1 MKSYSQF
8 SESLNDLYLKEWEKL
23 DEDTQKEFIR
33 QYAEE
38 NNIELDEENLEVF
51 QEAVATAMATSP
63 LWLPPLLKA
72 GAWTTGILGTAWAAN
87 KHLKNREE
95 RKNAETFLQS
105 KELPKS
111 NRTDTQRNETAETN
125 KENEKLENKNQRE
138 SDKINK
144 EMQNRNNTNQ
154 NKPPSNWTKFKNRL
168 TNNPVSNTVKTAWN
182 NPLKTLG
189 AAVGLDWAGKQIN
202 PNFRTP
208 NNNNGVTTDNNNKNN
223 NKTDPT
229 KRMVPYT
236 K

>member
-111 NRTDTQRNETAETN
+111 NRTDTQRNETAKTN

>member
-111 NRTDTQRNETAETN
+111 NRTETQRNETSKTN
-125 KENEKLENKNQRE
+125 KENEKLENKNQKE

-154 NKPPSNWTKFKNRL
+154 NKPPSNWKKFKDRL

-202 PNFRTP
+202 PNLRTP

>member
-1 MKSYSQF
+1 
-8 SESLNDLYLKEWEKL
+8 WEKL

-111 NRTDTQRNETAETN
+111 NRTDTQRNETAKTN